1 MQILAVSCI
10 DRVRL
15 NVFLQCGV
23 LIIAIIE
30 RRALRPDAVERKE
43 VNTTCPSPEKDDVLH
58 VMRSGGKY
66 ISKIK

>member
-1 MQILAVSCI
+1 MS
-10 DRVRL
+10 
-15 NVFLQCGV
+15 FLQCGV